1 MTCVTGELDRH
12 RRALRECRRCGY
24 AGNVAPIVSLARS
37 PKMMLVGQ
45 APGRVEA
52 EGGAP
57 FSGRAGR
64 TLFSWFSSVG
74 LNENAVRSRIYI
86 AAVTRCFPGSSPG
99 GRGDRVPSPAE
110 RDRCA
115 PWLASEFRIIRPRV
129 IIPVGRI
136 AIDVFLGPRPLNEVI
151 GREHPIDR
159 RASLP
164 SLEVLGTR
172 RVPAVVIPLPH
183 PSGASS
189 WIHAPGHRAL
199 LHRAMA
205 LVVRHYGQL
214 HPEARVA

>member
-1 MTCVTGELDRH
+1 MSRVAGELDRH

-64 TLFSWFSSVG
+64 TLFSWFSSIG
-74 LNENAVRSRIYI
+74 LDEPVVRSRIYI
-86 AAVTRCFPGSSPG
+86 GAVTRCFPGSSPS

-115 PWLASEFRIIRPRV
+115 PWLASEIRIIRPRV
-129 IIPVGRI
+129 IIPVGRL
-136 AIDVFLGPRPLNEVI
+136 AIDVFLGPRPLDEVI
-151 GREHPIDR
+151 GEAHPIDR
-159 RASLP
+159 RASLR
-164 SLEVLGTR
+164 SAQALDTR
-172 RVPAVVIPLPH
+172 DVPTVVIPLPH

-199 LHRAMA
+199 LCRAMA
-205 LVVRHYGQL
+205 LVARHYGQL